1 MAIFSP
7 DDLLRV
13 LRAGEFDRLVGTP
26 ESDWLDFKA
35 EPYRLDTAKDRW
47 ELAKDVAA
55 FANHQGGRI
64 VIGVQTARQPHEVV
78 DVAKKVRP
86 VPLTLIDPMRYQDV
100 LNERIYPPL
109 RGLELAWHR
118 SEPSASKGLFEF
130 TVPPQPANH
139 RPFIVNRTLDEDG
152 RETTQ
157 AFAIP
162 QREGGVTLP
171 LLVGQVH
178 RLISEG
184 LQSGQVAE
192 PRQAIGAVD
201 QQARAEERLD
211 RLETWQGWETLPA
224 YFLQAIPPPGTH
236 LQDLHE
242 HGRLRGAL
250 EHMNVLRPE
259 GFNLRARSSL
269 EVRDGGLA
277 YLADSRR
284 ALWLDPDGTL
294 TVGALATYNYLGWAM
309 DQTRPSG
316 IRPDQVLLNPIVV
329 VEFTLEF
336 FRFVHRELCRTRAQP
351 GRWAFRVVCRRMH
364 AKPYGPVALARG
376 VPSGGFLSEFR
387 LASAD
392 TWKKTFDGPATAGVD
407 AFSALRLFYELFGQ
421 PPSVIPFIVDGEI
434 SEEEIS
440 RL

>member
-1 MAIFSP
+1 MVIFTP
-7 DDLLRV
+7 DDLLRA

-26 ESDWLDFKA
+26 ESDWLDLKV

-47 ELAKDVAA
+47 EIAKDVAA

-78 DVAKKVRP
+78 DIAVKVRP
-86 VPLTLIDPMRYQDV
+86 VPLTLIDPKRHQDV
-100 LNERIYPPL
+100 LIERIYPPL
-109 RGLELAWHR
+109 QGLELAWHR
-118 SEPSASKGLFEF
+118 SDPAALKGLFVI
-130 TVPPQPANH
+130 TVPPQPANN

-152 RETTQ
+152 KETTR

-162 QREGGVTLP
+162 QREGGVTVP

-184 LQSGQVAE
+184 LQTGEVAE
-192 PRQAIGAVD
+192 PRQATHGVD
-201 QQARAEERLD
+201 LQARAEERLD
-211 RLETWQGWETLPA
+211 QLEAWQGWETLPA

-242 HGRLRGAL
+242 HGGLRGAL

-336 FRFVHRELCRTRAQP
+336 FRFVHRELVPRAKR

-364 AKPYGPVALARG
+364 AQPHGPVALARG

-387 LASAD
+387 LAFAD
-392 TWKKTFDGPATAGVD
+392 TWKKTFDGPATAGED
-407 AFSALRLFYELFGQ
+407 AFSALRLVYELFGQ
-421 PPSVIPFIVDGEI
+421 PPSVIPFVIDGEI
-434 SEEEIS
+434 SEKEIL

>member
-1 MAIFSP
+1 MVTFTP
-7 DDLLRV
+7 DDLLKV

-35 EPYRLDTAKDRW
+35 KPYRLDTAKDRW

-55 FANHQGGRI
+55 FANHEGGRI

-78 DVAKKVRP
+78 DIAVKVRA
-86 VPLTLIDPMRYQDV
+86 VPLTLIDPKRYQDV
-100 LNERIYPPL
+100 LIERIYPPI
-109 RGLELAWHR
+109 RGLEMTWHR
-118 SEPSASKGLFEF
+118 SEPSAHKGLFEI
-130 TVPPQPANH
+130 TVPPQPASH

-162 QREGGVTLP
+162 QREGGVTVP

-184 LQSGQVAE
+184 LQSSQVPE
-192 PRQAIGAVD
+192 PKQATGTVD
-201 QQARAEERLD
+201 LQARADERLD
-211 RLETWQGWETLPA
+211 QLEAWQGWETLPA
-224 YFLQAIPPPGTH
+224 YFLQAIPPPDTH

-242 HGRLRGAL
+242 HSGLRGAL

-309 DQTRPSG
+309 DQARSAG

-336 FRFVHRELCRTRAQP
+336 FRFVHRELVPRAKP

-364 AKPYGPVALARG
+364 AKPHGPVALASG
-376 VPSGGFLSEFR
+376 VPSAGVFSLVR

-392 TWKKTFDGPATAGVD
+392 TWKKTFDGPATAGED

-421 PPSVIPFIVDGEI
+421 PPSVIPFVVDGEI